1 MYVADCLKVHLV
13 FVLYDL
19 FFPFEFVAFFFSSC
33 FIPLFAKLFFF
44 FAPFLLFPAF
54 LFPAVFLSLLTLSRC
69 FTVSE
74 ASTDQ
79 DGNVCLRFFFSFSDM
94 MCRATLLGR
103 STLKKKRK
111 EKRYLRTSRQRGER
125 NRVSFAL
132 YAGKQRESSAG
143 IEKILKK
150 KE

>member
-1 MYVADCLKVHLV
+1 M
-13 FVLYDL
+13 
-19 FFPFEFVAFFFSSC
+19 
-33 FIPLFAKLFFF
+33 
-44 FAPFLLFPAF
+44 
-54 LFPAVFLSLLTLSRC
+54 FLSLLTLSRC

-103 STLKKKRK
+103 SILKKKRK

-150 KE
+150 KNSETVNNKTTHTHKKACFFTYS